1 MISKNTICRDCGSTK
16 LHMFIDLTDQA
27 PANAF
32 LRPEQIADERAYPL
46 RAYVCEDCQLVQ
58 LTDIVDIDE
67 LFQNYVYLTAGA
79 GPTTPKHFTDY
90 AQSVVQ
96 TFSLNE
102 ESLVVELGSNDGLLL
117 SAFQNAG
124 VTHVVG
130 VDPAKNVAEIA
141 NERGVPTIAAP
152 WGKEVALKIKKNE
165 GLADVIIGNN
175 VVAHIEDHKGLMAGV
190 VTLLKEDG
198 VFIFEAPYLMD
209 MFERLAFD
217 TIYHEHLACLSL
229 RPIKRLVEK
238 FGMEVFDMHL
248 TPAQGVSM
256 RVFIGKKGA
265 HTILASV
272 SEFEEK
278 ELSLHLDEVKT
289 YHELAERITNRK
301 NELLELLQDLKKQGK
316 RIAGYGAPAKGNTL
330 LNYGKI
336 GPEIL
341 DYLTEELPS
350 KVGLLSPGMHIPV
363 VHVNDARNNPPDY
376 FLMLAWNYSEK
387 ILENEAELRAK
398 GVKFIIPIGEKIQIV

>member
-190 VTLLKEDG
+190 VTLL
-198 VFIFEAPYLMD
+198 
-209 MFERLAFD
+209 
-217 TIYHEHLACLSL
+217 
-229 RPIKRLVEK
+229 
-238 FGMEVFDMHL
+238 
-248 TPAQGVSM
+248 
-256 RVFIGKKGA
+256 
-265 HTILASV
+265 
-272 SEFEEK
+272 
-278 ELSLHLDEVKT
+278 
-289 YHELAERITNRK
+289 
-301 NELLELLQDLKKQGK
+301 
-316 RIAGYGAPAKGNTL
+316 
-330 LNYGKI
+330 
-336 GPEIL
+336 
-341 DYLTEELPS
+341 
-350 KVGLLSPGMHIPV
+350 
-363 VHVNDARNNPPDY
+363 
-376 FLMLAWNYSEK
+376 
-387 ILENEAELRAK
+387 
-398 GVKFIIPIGEKIQIV
+398 